1 MNYIKLYEDWNS
13 SVSEKNFSKDE
24 WWWLNDPSKDDLKK
38 ISVFLKVLD
47 FPRQNPEGY
56 ITSSGEISISK
67 DVKGR
72 EYEPGYDLIVEY
84 PEILNDPDIKK
95 EMKDNLIGGISIDQE
110 NDTISIDYLPM
121 SKSDYYNNNYDDD
134 GLTYKQYLE
143 YF

>member
-1 MNYIKLYEDWNS
+1 M
-13 SVSEKNFSKDE
+13 
-24 WWWLNDPSKDDLKK
+24 
-38 ISVFLKVLD
+38 KVLD

-72 EYEPGYDLIVEY
+72 AYEPGYDLIVEY